1 MRIERLSSRDD
12 LSLSPRLSVKR
23 FLRDDFSVSVAAGR
37 FTQWTHTLSQED
49 RPIRFFDV
57 YALADSA
64 TPVASAWH
72 VMAGVERWMDPARQL
87 RIDAFLKRYDRILEV
102 RPGEDPFVEGDEFS
116 PTTGTSYG
124 LDVLFRHY
132 ESGRR
137 LSGWITYNYAVAKRE
152 QDGERFAPSLDRRHN
167 LNLVSTL
174 RLGKYVIGAR
184 LGIASGTPYTE
195 IISQYV
201 RRRYDRS
208 TIDGESRSSA
218 ERRRL
223 HRRHAERGTVSADA
237 ATRPERLA

>member
-1 MRIERLSSRDD
+1 
-12 LSLSPRLSVKR
+12 
-23 FLRDDFSVSVAAGR
+23 
-37 FTQWTHTLSQED
+37 
-49 RPIRFFDV
+49 
-57 YALADSA
+57 
-64 TPVASAWH
+64 
-72 VMAGVERWMDPARQL
+72 MAGVERWMDPARQL

-124 LDVLFRHY
+124 LDILFRQY
-132 ESGRR
+132 ESPGRR

-201 RRRYDRS
+201 RRRYDPINDRWENPGRPPNDVDYIGGTRS
-208 TIDGESRSSA
+208 GARYPLTQRLDLSASREYRRGRATIRPYFSVVNAYNAHNVLYYQLDYGLVPPVRRALSQFPFLPSA
-218 ERRRL
+218 
-223 HRRHAERGTVSADA
+223 GVSVAF
-237 ATRPERLA
+237 